1 MKRIFTF
8 LILGCLVSIT
18 SFATDRWGI
27 YIAGTLSH
35 DCGGY
40 FDYNADGNTN
50 FKWGGGALLGCGYE
64 IGFANAWSITP
75 ALEFSYTDN
84 GAYYNKTGKPAVNP
98 FATDS
103 KAQSVSHIW
112 TSSWNIAIPVTAGYR
127 IALSNNVRLR
137 INAGVYFSEALAV
150 RHFVNTGNSQN
161 PVYEKRK
168 VSSDFGND
176 FQIGTVGSFSVET
189 APHFSYFFRTQ
200 YPFLKDRWSTSTVT
214 LALGV
219 GYSF

>member
-1 MKRIFTF
+1 MSISPGRFLTIAEGISIIMLTGTPISNGAVAPSSDAAMKSVLQTR
-8 LILGCLVSIT
+8 GVSP
-18 SFATDRWGI
+18 
-27 YIAGTLSH
+27 
-35 DCGGY
+35 
-40 FDYNADGNTN
+40 
-50 FKWGGGALLGCGYE
+50 
-64 IGFANAWSITP
+64 P

-127 IALSNNVRLR
+127 ITLSNNVRLR

-189 APHFSYFFRTQ
+189 GPHFSYFFRTQ